1 MEQKTK
7 SLTVTEFCQ
16 YVKDILPSKKFQVTG
31 EINQLKNSHGHLFFT
46 FKDNESCL
54 NATIWKSKAE
64 SIKNSLKEG
73 DKVTVEGRL
82 DYYLSGGKL
91 NFIIDKIVTNDGIG
105 DLIKKYQQIKEEFEK
120 KGYFKQDN
128 KLKLKPVIKNI
139 LLLTSETGAAYHDFI
154 YGIENGGI
162 KINIDLIDVIVQG
175 NDCPKNICEEL
186 KKIKESNE
194 EYDLVVITRGG
205 GSFQDLFG
213 FSQPE
218 LIESLHNFNL
228 PTLSAIGHQIDNPLS
243 DLVCDYS
250 APTPSLA
257 AQFIVDYNK
266 SYFNKF
272 QKTFQELSTQ
282 LNLQLM
288 NDLERV
294 NLLLDKINKKCL
306 SFEMENKQ
314 KLINELNLMLRK
326 LDMLESKLDIYE
338 TSNIILNGNGK
349 LLKSDDE
356 LSSYKGKTLEIV
368 WNNVVVKVK
377 VESINVI

>member
-64 SIKNSLKEG
+64 TMKNSLKEG

-82 DYYLSGGKL
+82 DYYSSGGKL

-105 DLIKKYQQIKEEFEK
+105 DLIKKYQQIKDEFEK

-218 LIESLHNFNL
+218 LIESLFNFNL

-266 SYFNKF
+266 NYFNKF

-288 NDLERV
+288 NDLEKV

-338 TSNIILNGNGK
+338 TSNIVLNGNGK
-349 LLKSDDE
+349 LLKSEDE